1 MAFSIAL
8 CRCEETSSF
17 CFRVYPPAVKV
28 WRQLSTFLFFF
39 FLQNTIKSST
49 LRNQSGR
56 KVSSSPRQTQLCLS
70 MITDL
75 IKLRLF
81 VDKWATLITINLLS
95 LQNGLPSRSKL
106 REFQLYKFPKWTKR
120 TWEVFPVNVWMRGRD
135 ANGFVRISLGWY
147 YSSLSQMYPC
157 SKSFCHIPSTN
168 WECFI
173 LLQSVPSEGSLSGV
187 GWEVKKKPF

>member
-106 REFQLYKFPKWTKR
+106 RGFQLYKFPKWTKR